1 MSMIKTGTR
10 SQFAGQT
17 VMGKRYIDDARGK
30 VLVTKAGAGT
40 LAVDEAALGL
50 SEAKPLPAGD

>member
-10 SQFAGQT
+10 SHFAGET
-17 VMGKRYIDDARGK
+17 VMGKHYIDDDRGK

-40 LAVDEAALGL
+40 LAVDEAALRL
-50 SEAKPLPAGD
+50 NEANPLPAVD